1 MPRQARTQGATPRTN
16 DKLTIGSV
24 AARAGVNIQT
34 LRYYERRGILGRPR
48 RSASGYRQYPIETV
62 RLIRFIKR
70 AQDLGFT
77 LEEIEELIALRH
89 SPQRKRGEA
98 RELAAKKMRDID
110 EKLARL
116 QAMRSALYTL
126 IDDCECGRETIVC
139 PILEALEDPSDDQPS
154 TLGHSNAEA

>member
-1 MPRQARTQGATPRTN
+1 MGTQARTIGAATAPE
-16 DKLTIGSV
+16 KLTIGVV

-34 LRYYERRGILGRPR
+34 LRYYERRGIIKQPR
-48 RSASGYRQYPIETV
+48 RSASGYRQYPPDTV

-77 LEEIEELIALRH
+77 LEEIEELITLRQ
-89 SPQRKRGEA
+89 SSTRKRDVA
-98 RELAAKKMRDID
+98 RVLAAKKMHAID

-126 IDDCECGRETIVC
+126 IDDCECGRETLVC
-139 PILEALEDPSDDQPS
+139 PILEALEDPNDDQSS
-154 TLGHSNAEA
+154 TSGSNHGEA